1 MTKDD
6 SWLPR
11 LGLLAL
17 CGAYLVAAFGT
28 LADVRGLATDL
39 RELGMPAPGVITAVT
54 LATLLVAPAL
64 VVLFPG
70 AGRRIGAW
78 WLAAFTLAAG
88 LLAHQFWS
96 IPADIDRLPTLQAFL
111 GHVAL
116 AGGFVY
122 VAGRAREA

>member
-1 MTKDD
+1 MTKDE

-17 CGAYLVAAFGT
+17 CGAYLAAAFGG
-28 LADVRGLATDL
+28 LSEPRGVMADL
-39 RELGMPAPGVITAVT
+39 RELGVPLPGLAAFLT

-70 AGRRIGAW
+70 QGRRIGAW
-78 WLAAFTLAAG
+78 WLATFSMLAA
-88 LLAHQFWS
+88 LAAHRFWAV
-96 IPADIDRLPTLQAFL
+96 PAGVEMLPTLQAFL

-122 VAGRAREA
+122 VAGRPAEG